1 MPFVNI
7 SVIPVDRNLVQN
19 FDQIPCPILVTDWA
33 GKILSVNQSLLSLTE
48 QDPESLIDKSM
59 DVLLPM
65 ASRIFLQ
72 THVIPMILREGQ
84 IREIRLQLI
93 SSTGT
98 RTPVYVNCQKTS
110 SIDVESLTWIFYVT
124 VERTRFEHDLL
135 QARQKADEMSVES
148 VNRERFI
155 RTIADGLPSMI
166 AYWDKNLICKF
177 ANSVYLRWFGF
188 TPSEILGMSI
198 KDLLGEQLFSLNFP
212 YMQRALAGEPQ
223 EFEREIKRPDGSI
236 GYTLANYIPD
246 RDSSGEIMGFFA
258 LVTNITK
265 VREAD
270 AAIRLSASVFEAT
283 SEGIMVTDPQS
294 IILSVNQAF
303 TRLTGYT
310 QEEAVGRNANLL
322 SSSRHSPEFFNNLYK
337 ELNLSG
343 KWKGDVWSKR
353 KDDTVFLEKLSI
365 SAIKND
371 AGEITTYVGV
381 FDDITVQWDKEQLV
395 HHMAFHDSLTG
406 LPNRLLLVER
416 LGQLI
421 NMAEREKRQIALL
434 FLDLDGFK
442 LVNDILGH
450 DMGDHVLKT
459 IATRLEGQLRGSDTV
474 ARLGGDEFVI
484 LLDNPDSRES
494 ISIIASRLI
503 AVVNEPIL
511 NLGKDARVG
520 TSIGIALFQNE
531 GQTPDQLLKLA
542 DDAMYKA
549 KKSGKNIFVFSD
561 SI

>member
-484 LLDNPDSRES
+484 LLDNPVSRES

>member
-1 MPFVNI
+1 
-7 SVIPVDRNLVQN
+7 
-19 FDQIPCPILVTDWA
+19 
-33 GKILSVNQSLLSLTE
+33 
-48 QDPESLIDKSM
+48 
-59 DVLLPM
+59 
-65 ASRIFLQ
+65 
-72 THVIPMILREGQ
+72 
-84 IREIRLQLI
+84 LQLI

>member
-148 VNRERFI
+148 INRERFI

-421 NMAEREKRQIALL
+421 TMAEREKRQIALL

-561 SI
+561 SN

>member
-7 SVIPVDRNLVQN
+7 SAILADKKSVQN
-19 FDQIPCPILVTDWA
+19 FDQIPCPVLVTDWA
-33 GKILSVNQSLLSLTE
+33 GKILSANQSLLSLTE
-48 QDPESLIDKSM
+48 QDLETLVDRSM

-72 THVIPMILREGQ
+72 THVIPMILRDGQ

-98 RTPVYVNCQKTS
+98 RIPVYVNCQKTS
-110 SIDVESLTWIFYVT
+110 LIDVESLTWVFYVT
-124 VERTRFEHDLL
+124 MERSRFEHDLL
-135 QARQKADEMSVES
+135 QARQRADEMSAES
-148 VNRERFI
+148 ANRERFI

-166 AYWDKNLICKF
+166 AYWDMNLICRF
-177 ANSVYLRWFGF
+177 ANSVYFRWFGLA
-188 TPSEILGMSI
+188 PSEILGMSI
-198 KDLLGEQLFSLNFP
+198 KDLLGEELFSLNFP

-223 EFEREIKRPDGSI
+223 EFEREIKRPDGTI

-246 RDSSGEIMGFFA
+246 RDPSGEIMGFFA

-310 QEEAVGRNANLL
+310 QEEAVGKNANLL
-322 SSSRHSPEFFNNLYK
+322 SSSRHSPEFFSNLYK
-337 ELNLSG
+337 ELILSG
-343 KWKGDVWSKR
+343 KWKGDIWSKR
-353 KDDTVFLEKLSI
+353 KDDTIFLEKLSI

-371 AGEITTYVGV
+371 AGEITKYVGV
-381 FDDITVQWDKEQLV
+381 FDDITLQWDKEQLV

-416 LGQLI
+416 LGQHI
-421 NMAEREKRQIALL
+421 TMAEREKRQIALL

-442 LVNDILGH
+442 LVNDVLGH

-459 IATRLEGQLRGSDTV
+459 VAARLEEQLRAADTV

-503 AVVNEPIL
+503 AVINEPIL
-511 NLGKDARVG
+511 NAGKDARVG
-520 TSIGIALFQNE
+520 TSIGIALFKNE
-531 GQTPDQLLKLA
+531 GQSPDQLLKLA
-542 DDAMYKA
+542 DEAMYKA

-561 SI
+561 

>member
-1 MPFVNI
+1 MNI

-148 VNRERFI
+148 INRERFI

-365 SAIKND
+365 SAVKND

-421 NMAEREKRQIALL
+421 TMAEREKRQIALL

-561 SI
+561 SN

>member
-1 MPFVNI
+1 
-7 SVIPVDRNLVQN
+7 
-19 FDQIPCPILVTDWA
+19 
-33 GKILSVNQSLLSLTE
+33 
-48 QDPESLIDKSM
+48 
-59 DVLLPM
+59 
-65 ASRIFLQ
+65 
-72 THVIPMILREGQ
+72 
-84 IREIRLQLI
+84 
-93 SSTGT
+93 
-98 RTPVYVNCQKTS
+98 
-110 SIDVESLTWIFYVT
+110 
-124 VERTRFEHDLL
+124 
-135 QARQKADEMSVES
+135 
-148 VNRERFI
+148 
-155 RTIADGLPSMI
+155 
-166 AYWDKNLICKF
+166 
-177 ANSVYLRWFGF
+177 
-188 TPSEILGMSI
+188 MSI
-198 KDLLGEQLFSLNFP
+198 KDLLGEELFSLNFP

-223 EFEREIKRPDGSI
+223 EFEREIKRPDGTI

-246 RDSSGEIMGFFA
+246 RDPSGEIMGFFA

-310 QEEAVGRNANLL
+310 QEEAVGKNANLL
-322 SSSRHSPEFFNNLYK
+322 SSSRHSPEFFSNLYK
-337 ELNLSG
+337 ELILSG
-343 KWKGDVWSKR
+343 KWKGDIWSKR
-353 KDDTVFLEKLSI
+353 KDDTIFLEKLSI

-371 AGEITTYVGV
+371 AGEITKYVGV
-381 FDDITVQWDKEQLV
+381 FDDITLQWDKEQLV

-416 LGQLI
+416 LGQHI
-421 NMAEREKRQIALL
+421 TMAEREKRQIALL

-442 LVNDILGH
+442 LVNDVLGH

-459 IATRLEGQLRGSDTV
+459 VAARLEEQLRAADTV

-503 AVVNEPIL
+503 AVINEPIL
-511 NLGKDARVG
+511 NAGKDARVG
-520 TSIGIALFQNE
+520 TSIGIALFKNE
-531 GQTPDQLLKLA
+531 GQSPDQLLKLA

-561 SI
+561 